1 MKYEVWENLAHKYN
15 NLWVQ
20 KYSLGP
26 TRREVLKIV
35 NPLLEKNKSLKN
47 RAISAITAL
56 CQYKITQKYYII

>member
-1 MKYEVWENLAHKYN
+1 MEEEIMKYEVWENLASKYN

-35 NPLLEKNKSLKN
+35 MPLLKEKPRKFCGFSLF
-47 RAISAITAL
+47 
-56 CQYKITQKYYII
+56 

>member
-1 MKYEVWENLAHKYN
+1 MKYEVWEKLAHKYN

-35 NPLLEKNKSLKN
+35 LPLLKETNSLK
-47 RAISAITAL
+47 
-56 CQYKITQKYYII
+56 IIDFRCGTRQ

>member
-35 NPLLEKNKSLKN
+35 LPLLVTLLINIPINK
-47 RAISAITAL
+47 
-56 CQYKITQKYYII
+56 Q